1 MLYQLPNGKTIN
13 ISFEDFLELTDE
25 NIQYLVS
32 INYGEVILSPFYKSS
47 LTEKKHKKAT
57 KDDDSIDYIPESD
70 DVAITTPIFISFD
83 ELPSELPAS
92 DDNDFE

>member
-32 INYGEVILSPFYKSS
+32 INYGEVVLSPFYKSS
-47 LTEKKHKKAT
+47 LTERKQNKPL
-57 KDDDSIDYIPESD
+57 KDDDSIDFIPESE
-70 DVAITTPIFISFD
+70 DVETTIPIFISLD
-83 ELPSELPAS
+83 ELPSEIPIS
-92 DDNDFE
+92 DDDDFE

>member
-47 LTEKKHKKAT
+47 LTEKKQKKT
-57 KDDDSIDYIPESD
+57 PKDDDSIDYIPESD
-70 DVAITTPIFISFD
+70 DVTTTTPIFISFD

-92 DDNDFE
+92 DDDDFE